1 MNVLNLIEIIGTIAF
16 AAAGALAGIQKRLDV
31 FGVFMLA
38 LTTAVGGGI
47 VRDLLTGITPP
58 TAFLFPMSAI
68 ISLITAI
75 ITCFA
80 YGWLTK
86 LTHVILVCD
95 AIGLGAFTAA
105 GANLSFTYEY
115 NRLFLTVMMA
125 VLTGVGGGVIRD
137 IFVGDVPFIFRK
149 EIYAV
154 ASIIG
159 AVCFFYTKPLLSGNG
174 AMYLC
179 FFVTVLIRMIA
190 MKYDI
195 NLPVIGKRKQ
205 TEKES

>member
-1 MNVLNLIEIIGTIAF
+1 MNVLNLVEFIGTIAF

-47 VRDLLTGITPP
+47 VRDILIGVTPP
-58 TAFLFPMSAI
+58 TAFVYPTFTI

-75 ITCFA
+75 IVCFA
-80 YGWLTK
+80 YRWLTK
-86 LTHVILVCD
+86 FTHIILICD
-95 AIGLGAFTAA
+95 AVGLGAFTAA
-105 GANLSFTYEY
+105 GANLSFIYEY

-125 VLTGVGGGVIRD
+125 VLSGVGGGVIRD
-137 IFVGDVPFIFRK
+137 IFVGDVPFIFCK

-159 AVCFFYTKPLLSGNG
+159 AVCFFYTKPLLPQNG

-179 FFVTVLIRMIA
+179 FFVTAMIRLVA
-190 MKYDI
+190 MKYDLH
-195 NLPVIGKRKQ
+195 LPVLGAQKQ
-205 TEKES
+205 TEKEY